1 MCFILTKNEKIK
13 FFFYFYF
20 LLSTLISMV
29 ISEGNSETVIEI
41 FGKSLIQSPYC
52 LSYFD
57 ATNKIALS
65 QSIVQYRRCH
75 FDWLFILTCR

>member
-1 MCFILTKNEKIK
+1 
-13 FFFYFYF
+13 
-20 LLSTLISMV
+20 MV
-29 ISEGNSETVIEI
+29 RSEGNSETVIEI

-75 FDWLFILTCR
+75 FD